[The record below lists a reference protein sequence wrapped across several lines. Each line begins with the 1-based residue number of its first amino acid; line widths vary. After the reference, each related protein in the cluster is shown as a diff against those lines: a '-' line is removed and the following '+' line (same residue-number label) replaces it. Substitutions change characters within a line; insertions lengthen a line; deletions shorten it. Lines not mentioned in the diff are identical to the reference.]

1 MTIVQRIQEWQAF
14 YSTLATASATLTGL
28 LFVAMSL
35 NTNARSDE
43 DNAQRLRST

>member
-1 MTIVQRIQEWQAF
+1 MTVSFVQRIQEWQPF

-35 NTNARSDE
+35 NANARNE
-43 DNAQRLRST
+43 QDNAP